1 MVVFFCFFK
10 QKTAYEIF
18 TSDWSSDVCSSDL
31 KARKTLKDVAS
42 AAGCSESMLSKIE
55 LGHAMPSLDLLS
67 KLAETVGASIA
78 ELFGEDSKQPVY
90 IYNQGERPVLDL
102 GSHRPPYGR
111 SRLER
116 LVPYEHGRQLNANLH
131 VVPPGG
137 GSAGVLVHAGEE
149 VGFVIEGYIEVTVD
163 GKAYLLGPG
172 SSFFFASTLPHSYR
186 NIGTVTARIVWA
198 NSPPY

>member
-1 MVVFFCFFK
+1 MLEYPNRDEW
-10 QKTAYEIF
+10 KT
-18 TSDWSSDVCSSDL
+18 
-31 KARKTLKDVAS
+31 KAAASRIGGKLRHMRKKNRKTLKEVSS

-55 LGHAMPSLDLLS
+55 LGRAVPSLDLLS
-67 KLAETVGASIA
+67 KLAETVGASVA
-78 ELFGEDSKQPVY
+78 ELFGEDSKQAVY
-90 IYNQGERPVLDL
+90 VYNEGERPVLDL
-102 GSHRPPYGR
+102 GSHKAHGR

-116 LVPYEHGRQLNANLH
+116 LIPYEHGRQLNANLH

-137 GSAGVLVHAGEE
+137 GSAGVLVHPGEE

-163 GKAYLLGPG
+163 GKTYLLGPG
-172 SSFFFASTLPHSYR
+172 GSFFFNSTLPHSYR

>member
-1 MVVFFCFFK
+1 MLEYHNRDEWK
-10 QKTAYEIF
+10 TKATATRIGQK
-18 TSDWSSDVCSSDL
+18 L
-31 KARKTLKDVAS
+31 RHMRKKAGKTLKETSSV
-42 AAGCSESMLSKIE
+42 AGCSESMLSKIE
-55 LGHAMPSLDLLS
+55 LGRAVPSLDLLS
-67 KLAETVGASIA
+67 KLAETVGASVA
-78 ELFGEDSKQPVY
+78 ELFGEDSKQLVY
-90 IYNQGERPVLDL
+90 VYNQGERPILDL
-102 GSHRPPYGR
+102 GSQKSYGR

-116 LVPYEHGRQLNANLH
+116 LVPYEHGRRLNANLH

-137 GSAGVLVHAGEE
+137 GSAGVLAHAGEE

-172 SSFFFASTLPHSYR
+172 SSFFFNSTLPHSYR